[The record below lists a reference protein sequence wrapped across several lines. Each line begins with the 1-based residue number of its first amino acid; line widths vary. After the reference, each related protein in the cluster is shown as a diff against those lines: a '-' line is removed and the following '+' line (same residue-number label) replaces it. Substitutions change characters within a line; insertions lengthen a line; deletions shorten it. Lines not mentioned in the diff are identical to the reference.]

1 MIKQIMHIENHG
13 TIGSINKSGIKF
25 YLTMIRVFK

>member
-13 TIGSINKSGIKF
+13 TIGNINKSEIKF